1 MVLRIALGMEE
12 IQRYRMSKKTEIKKQ
27 ANMQSDNIEMTKFSQ
42 GVTYGGSLDL
52 ENGMSDMTYSFGDV
66 GQLDLFSE
74 EEMREK
80 YPALKQ
86 AKRSTLSSRRDVDMT
101 RKFTFRNSGK
111 VMDFLPIF
119 ASNMDGVGT
128 FSMAKQMQKH
138 KMMTVI
144 TKSTTI
150 GEWRAAAGTG
160 IRMQSLSVCTGTNVM
175 WDGEAQDWKTMQQVL
190 KSFPD
195 VKMITIDVANAYH
208 QNMVDFIK
216 KVRDEY
222 PDKVIIAGN
231 VVTPEMTEE
240 LIINGADVVKIGI
253 GPGSVCTTRTMTGVG
268 VPQFSAIVD
277 CSDAANGVGGH
288 IMADGGCVYPG
299 DIAKAFGG
307 GAHMVMIG
315 GMLAGHAESEQ
326 KVVDGKIEFYGM
338 SSDRA
343 REKHGK
349 RKDGYRGNEGRLIS
363 LPYRGPV
370 EPTLEDILGGVRS
383 ACTYIGARRL
393 KDMAKCASFVT
404 TNNVINRVYEKYTK

>member
-1 MVLRIALGMEE
+1 MRINNEPKLNFEDVL
-12 IQRYRMSKKTEIKKQ
+12 
-27 ANMQSDNIEMTKFSQ
+27 
-42 GVTYGGSLDL
+42 L
-52 ENGMSDMTYSFGDV
+52 E
-66 GQLDLFSE
+66 
-74 EEMREK
+74 
-80 YPALKQ
+80 P
-86 AKRSTLSSRRDVDMT
+86 KRSTLSSRRDVDMT

-119 ASNMDGVGT
+119 ASNMDGVG
-128 FSMAKQMQKH
+128 
-138 KMMTVI
+138 
-144 TKSTTI
+144 STTQ
-150 GEWRAAAGTG
+150 EQWKAASGTG
-160 IRMQSLSVCTGTNVM
+160 LRMQSLSVCTGTNVM
-175 WDGEAQDWKTMQQVL
+175 WDPDAPDYKNMKDVL
-190 KSFPD
+190 NMFPD
-195 VKMITIDVANAYH
+195 VKMITVDVANAYH
-208 QNMVDFIK
+208 QNFVDFIK
-216 KVRDEY
+216 KIRDEY

-231 VVTPEMTEE
+231 VVTPEMVEE

-268 VPQFSAIVD
+268 VPQFSAIME

-315 GMLAGHAESEQ
+315 GMLAGHDESEQ
-326 KVVDGKIEFYGM
+326 PVVDGKIEFYGM

-343 REKHGK
+343 REIHGK

-404 TNNVINRVYEKYTK
+404 TNNVINKVYERYTK

>member
-1 MVLRIALGMEE
+1 MRINYDAKLNFEDVLL
-12 IQRYRMSKKTEIKKQ
+12 Q
-27 ANMQSDNIEMTKFSQ
+27 
-42 GVTYGGSLDL
+42 
-52 ENGMSDMTYSFGDV
+52 
-66 GQLDLFSE
+66 
-74 EEMREK
+74 
-80 YPALKQ
+80 P
-86 AKRSTLSSRRDVDMT
+86 KRSTLSSRKDVDMT
-101 RKFTFRNSGK
+101 RNFTFRNSRK
-111 VMDFLPIF
+111 QMNFLPIF

-128 FSMAKQMQKH
+128 FSMAKVLQEY

-144 TKSTTI
+144 TKTTNI
-150 GEWRAAAGTG
+150 DQWRAAAGTG
-160 IRMQSLSVCTGTNVM
+160 LRMQSVSVCTGTNVM
-175 WDGEAQDWKTMQQVL
+175 WDKEAQDWKTMQDVL
-190 KSFPD
+190 QSFPD
-195 VKMITIDVANAYH
+195 IKMITVDVANAYH
-208 QNMVDFIK
+208 QNMVDFIA
-216 KVRDEY
+216 KVRDQY
-222 PDKVIIAGN
+222 PEKVIIAGN

-268 VPQFSAIVD
+268 VPQFSAILD
-277 CSDAANGVGGH
+277 CADAANGVDGH

-315 GMLAGHAESEQ
+315 GMLAGHNESEQ
-326 KVVDGKIEFYGM
+326 EVVDGKREFYGM

-393 KDMAKCASFVT
+393 KDMPKCASFVT
-404 TNNVINRVYEKYTK
+404 TNNVQNQVYERYTK

>member
-1 MVLRIALGMEE
+1 MRINYDAKLNFEDVLL
-12 IQRYRMSKKTEIKKQ
+12 Q
-27 ANMQSDNIEMTKFSQ
+27 
-42 GVTYGGSLDL
+42 
-52 ENGMSDMTYSFGDV
+52 
-66 GQLDLFSE
+66 
-74 EEMREK
+74 
-80 YPALKQ
+80 P
-86 AKRSTLSSRRDVDMT
+86 KRSTLSSRKDVDMT
-101 RKFTFRNSGK
+101 RNFTFRNSGK
-111 VMDFLPIF
+111 QMNFLPVF

-128 FSMAKQMQKH
+128 FSMAKVLQEY

-144 TKSTTI
+144 TKTTTI
-150 GEWRAAAGTG
+150 DEWRKAVGNG
-160 IRMQSLSVCTGTNVM
+160 VRLQSVSVCTGTNVM
-175 WDGEAQDWKTMQQVL
+175 WDKDAQDWKTMQDVL

-216 KVRDEY
+216 KVRDKY
-222 PDKVIIAGN
+222 PTKIIIAGN

-268 VPQFSAIVD
+268 VPQFSAILD
-277 CSDAANGVGGH
+277 CADAANGVDGH

-315 GMLAGHAESEQ
+315 GMLAGHDESEQ
-326 KVVDGKIEFYGM
+326 PVVDGKIEFYGM

-363 LPYRGPV
+363 LPYRGAV
-370 EPTLEDILGGVRS
+370 KNAVEDILGGVRS

-393 KDMAKCASFVT
+393 KDMPKCASFVT
-404 TNNVINRVYEKYTK
+404 TNNVINRVYERYTK

>member
-1 MVLRIALGMEE
+1 MRINNEPKLNFEDVLL
-12 IQRYRMSKKTEIKKQ
+12 Q
-27 ANMQSDNIEMTKFSQ
+27 
-42 GVTYGGSLDL
+42 
-52 ENGMSDMTYSFGDV
+52 
-66 GQLDLFSE
+66 
-74 EEMREK
+74 
-80 YPALKQ
+80 P
-86 AKRSTLSSRRDVDMT
+86 KRSTLSSRRDVDMT

-128 FSMAKQMQKH
+128 FSMAKQMQVH

-150 GEWRAAAGTG
+150 DEWRAASGTG
-160 IRMQSLSVCTGTNVM
+160 LRMQSVSVCTGTNVM
-175 WDGEAQDWKTMQQVL
+175 WDPDAPDWKTMQEVL

-195 VKMITIDVANAYH
+195 VKMITVDVANAYH

-216 KVRDEY
+216 KIRDEY

-315 GMLAGHAESEQ
+315 GMLAGHDESEQ
-326 KVVDGKIEFYGM
+326 PVVDGKIEFYGM
-338 SSDRA
+338 SSDTA
-343 REKHGK
+343 MNKHSGGVA
-349 RKDGYRGNEGRLIS
+349 DYRSSEGRTVEI
-363 LPYRGPV
+363 PYRGPV
-370 EPTLEDILGGVRS
+370 ENTVKDILGGLRS
-383 ACTYIGARRL
+383 TCTYVGAPTL
-393 KDMAKCASFVT
+393 KQLSKCTTFVRCT
-404 TNNVINRVYEKYTK
+404 QQFNGVFVK

>member
-1 MVLRIALGMEE
+1 MRINYDAKLNFEDVLL
-12 IQRYRMSKKTEIKKQ
+12 Q
-27 ANMQSDNIEMTKFSQ
+27 
-42 GVTYGGSLDL
+42 
-52 ENGMSDMTYSFGDV
+52 
-66 GQLDLFSE
+66 
-74 EEMREK
+74 
-80 YPALKQ
+80 P
-86 AKRSTLSSRRDVDMT
+86 KRSTLSSRKDVDMT
-101 RKFTFRNSGK
+101 RNFTFRNSGK
-111 VMDFLPIF
+111 QMNFLPIF

-128 FSMAKQMQKH
+128 FSMAKVLQDY

-144 TKSTTI
+144 TKT
-150 GEWRAAAGTG
+150 TG
-160 IRMQSLSVCTGTNVM
+160 IDQWRQAVGNGVRLQSVSVCTGTNVM
-175 WDGEAQDWKTMQQVL
+175 WDKDAQDWKTMQDVL

-195 VKMITIDVANAYH
+195 IKMITVDVANAYH

-222 PDKVIIAGN
+222 PNKIIVAGN

-268 VPQFSAIVD
+268 VPQFSAILD
-277 CSDAANGVGGH
+277 CADAANGVDGH

-315 GMLAGHAESEQ
+315 GMLAGHDESEQ
-326 KVVDGKIEFYGM
+326 EIVDGKVEFYGM

-370 EPTLEDILGGVRS
+370 KHTVEDILGGVRS

-393 KDMAKCASFVT
+393 KDMPKCASFVT
-404 TNNVINRVYEKYTK
+404 TNNVINRIYEKYDK

>member
-1 MVLRIALGMEE
+1 MRINYDAKLNFEDVLL
-12 IQRYRMSKKTEIKKQ
+12 Q
-27 ANMQSDNIEMTKFSQ
+27 
-42 GVTYGGSLDL
+42 
-52 ENGMSDMTYSFGDV
+52 
-66 GQLDLFSE
+66 
-74 EEMREK
+74 
-80 YPALKQ
+80 P
-86 AKRSTLSSRRDVDMT
+86 KRSTLSSRKDVDMT
-101 RKFTFRNSGK
+101 RNFTFRNSGK
-111 VMDFLPIF
+111 QMNFLPIF

-128 FSMAKQMQKH
+128 FSMAKVLQEY

-144 TKSTTI
+144 TKTTSI
-150 GEWRAAAGTG
+150 DEWRQAVGNG
-160 IRMQSLSVCTGTNVM
+160 VRLQSVSVCTGTNVM
-175 WDGEAQDWKTMQQVL
+175 WDKEAQDWKTMQDVL

-222 PDKVIIAGN
+222 PTKIIVAGN

-268 VPQFSAIVD
+268 VPQFSAILD
-277 CSDAANGVGGH
+277 CADAANGVDGH

-315 GMLAGHAESEQ
+315 GMLAGHDESEQ
-326 KVVDGKIEFYGM
+326 QVVDGKIEFYGM

-370 EPTLEDILGGVRS
+370 QNTVEDILGGVRS

-393 KDMAKCASFVT
+393 KDMPKCASFVT
-404 TNNVINRVYEKYTK
+404 TNNVINRVYERYTK

>member
-1 MVLRIALGMEE
+1 MRIKEDIKLNFDDVLME
-12 IQRYRMSKKTEIKKQ
+12 
-27 ANMQSDNIEMTKFSQ
+27 
-42 GVTYGGSLDL
+42 
-52 ENGMSDMTYSFGDV
+52 
-66 GQLDLFSE
+66 
-74 EEMREK
+74 
-80 YPALKQ
+80 P
-86 AKRSTLSSRRDVDMT
+86 KRSTLSSRRDVDMT
-101 RKFTFRNSGK
+101 RNFTFRNSGK
-111 VMDFLPIF
+111 QMNFLPIF

-128 FSMAKQMQKH
+128 FSMAKVLQEY

-144 TKSTTI
+144 TKTTGI
-150 GEWRAAAGTG
+150 EEWRKAVGNG
-160 IRMQSLSVCTGTNVM
+160 VRLQSVSVCTGTNVM
-175 WDGEAQDWKTMQQVL
+175 WDKEAKDWNTMKEVL

-195 VKMITIDVANAYH
+195 IKMITIDVANAYH

-222 PDKVIIAGN
+222 PTKIIVAGN

-268 VPQFSAIVD
+268 VPQFSAIVE
-277 CSDAANGVGGH
+277 CADAANGVDGH

-299 DIAKAFGG
+299 DIAKALGG
-307 GAHMVMIG
+307 GAHCVMIG
-315 GMLAGHAESEQ
+315 GMLAGHDESEQ
-326 KVVDGKIEFYGM
+326 PVVDGKVEFYGM

-370 EPTLEDILGGVRS
+370 RNTVEDILGGVRS

-393 KDMAKCASFVT
+393 KDMPKCATFVRVE
-404 TNNVINRVYEKYTK
+404 NNINRIYERYTIG

>member
-1 MVLRIALGMEE
+1 MRINYDAKLNFEDVLL
-12 IQRYRMSKKTEIKKQ
+12 Q
-27 ANMQSDNIEMTKFSQ
+27 
-42 GVTYGGSLDL
+42 
-52 ENGMSDMTYSFGDV
+52 
-66 GQLDLFSE
+66 
-74 EEMREK
+74 
-80 YPALKQ
+80 P
-86 AKRSTLSSRRDVDMT
+86 KRSTLSSRKDVDMT
-101 RKFTFRNSGK
+101 RNFTFRNSGK
-111 VMDFLPIF
+111 QMNFLPIF

-128 FSMAKQMQKH
+128 FSMAKVLQEY

-144 TKSTTI
+144 TKTTGI
-150 GEWRAAAGTG
+150 AEWRKAVGNG
-160 IRMQSLSVCTGTNVM
+160 VRLQSVSVCTGTNVM
-175 WDGEAQDWKTMQQVL
+175 WDKEAQDWKTMQEVL

-195 VKMITIDVANAYH
+195 IKMITIDVANAYH
-208 QNMVDFIK
+208 QNMVDFIA
-216 KVRDEY
+216 KVRDQY
-222 PDKVIIAGN
+222 PTKIIVAGN

-268 VPQFSAIVD
+268 VPQFSAILD
-277 CSDAANGVGGH
+277 CADAANGVDGH
-288 IMADGGCVYPG
+288 IMADGGCVFPG

-315 GMLAGHAESEQ
+315 GMLAGHDESEQ
-326 KVVDGKIEFYGM
+326 QVIDGKIEFYGM

-370 EPTLEDILGGVRS
+370 QGTVEDILGGVRS

-393 KDMAKCASFVT
+393 KDMPKCASFVT
-404 TNNVINRVYEKYTK
+404 TNNVQNQIYERYTK

>member
-1 MVLRIALGMEE
+1 MRINYDPKLNFEDVL
-12 IQRYRMSKKTEIKKQ
+12 
-27 ANMQSDNIEMTKFSQ
+27 
-42 GVTYGGSLDL
+42 L
-52 ENGMSDMTYSFGDV
+52 E
-66 GQLDLFSE
+66 
-74 EEMREK
+74 
-80 YPALKQ
+80 P
-86 AKRSTLSSRRDVDMT
+86 KRSTLSSRKDVDMT
-101 RKFTFRNSGK
+101 RNFTFRNSK
-111 VMDFLPIF
+111 RQMNFLPVF

-128 FSMAKQMQKH
+128 FSMAKVLQEY

-144 TKSTTI
+144 TKTTSI
-150 GEWRAAAGTG
+150 DQWRAAVGSG
-160 IRMQSLSVCTGTNVM
+160 VRLQSVSVCTGTNVM
-175 WDGEAQDWKTMQQVL
+175 WDKDAQDWNTMQEVL

-195 VKMITIDVANAYH
+195 IKMITVDVANAYH
-208 QNMVDFIK
+208 QNMVDFIA
-216 KVRDEY
+216 KVRGQY

-268 VPQFSAIVD
+268 VPQFSAILD
-277 CSDAANGVGGH
+277 CADAANGVGGH

-315 GMLAGHAESEQ
+315 GMLAGHDESELPL
-326 KVVDGKIEFYGM
+326 VDGKREFYGM

-349 RKDGYRGNEGRLIS
+349 RKDGYRGNEGRHIE
-363 LPYRGPV
+363 LPNRGPV
-370 EPTLEDILGGVRS
+370 KNSVEDILGGIRS

-393 KDMAKCASFVT
+393 KDMPKCASFVT
-404 TNNVINRVYEKYTK
+404 TNNVQNRVYEKFTK

>member
-1 MVLRIALGMEE
+1 MRLDSDIKLNFEDVL
-12 IQRYRMSKKTEIKKQ
+12 
-27 ANMQSDNIEMTKFSQ
+27 
-42 GVTYGGSLDL
+42 
-52 ENGMSDMTYSFGDV
+52 
-66 GQLDLFSE
+66 
-74 EEMREK
+74 
-80 YPALKQ
+80 LKP
-86 AKRSTLSSRRDVDMT
+86 KRSTLSSRKDVDMT

-128 FSMAKQMQKH
+128 FSMAKVMQEH

-144 TKSTTI
+144 TKSTTVDQ
-150 GEWRAAAGTG
+150 WKAAAGTG
-160 IRMQSLSVCTGTNVM
+160 LRMQSVSVCTGTNVM
-175 WDGEAQDWKTMQQVL
+175 FDPESPDWQTMKKVL
-190 KSFPD
+190 EMFPD
-195 VKMITIDVANAYH
+195 VKMITVDVANAYH

-216 KVRDEY
+216 KIREAY
-222 PDKVIIAGN
+222 PNKVIVAGN

-268 VPQFSAIVD
+268 VPQFSAIVE

-288 IMADGGCVYPG
+288 IMADGGCTQPG

-315 GMLAGHAESEQ
+315 GMLAGHDESEQ
-326 KVVDGKIEFYGM
+326 PIVDGKIEFYGM

-343 REKHGK
+343 REVHGK

-363 LPYRGPV
+363 LPYRGAV
-370 EPTLEDILGGVRS
+370 NNTLEDILGGVRS

-393 KDMAKCASFVT
+393 KDMAKCASFVR
-404 TNNVINRVYEKYTK
+404 TNNIINRVYEQYTR